1 MRGKHTFSE
10 KYNNLKVGRE
20 NSKILDFI
28 DKNMRKFLKIASIT
42 LASLLGLILVAAGVL
57 VYWVFTP
64 ERLTPVVRDLADEF
78 ITCDYEIGQVDL
90 TFFSTFPEFGLR
102 ADGILVENPVAGAQS
117 DTVLAAKKVVARI
130 DIMALL
136 QQGELSIREVALADA
151 QLNAFISEDGTA
163 NFDVL
168 SLPQDTTPEDTTEAS
183 FIRSVSLNDLTVSLI
198 AHKISLLSLR
208 DSIDILLLDPAI
220 SLATRMQQEKV
231 VGSLKAD
238 FPHVDARYANADYAS
253 GLAVSLSAP
262 FALDLQMDEPFAIQ
276 HAAISLDDARLAVNS
291 CQITLTG
298 DAALIP
304 QIHTDLALST
314 NTVRVSELLKI
325 VPAALFTMPEDI
337 HADASVRLAANVR
350 GDYSDSIMPI
360 VSGHL
365 YVSDAEGSMESLPY
379 TLTNVAGDAAF
390 LLDFNGKTPSYAV
403 IENLYAETKQSN
415 VSASGRV
422 DDLLGDM
429 QLDMQLDVN
438 LHLPDVQY
446 FLPENITAEGQ
457 VKGLLN
463 AQIGLADL
471 TAMQLDRGKIQ
482 AELNLGRFAATYD
495 SMLIRA
501 PKANLSLAIPSA
513 RKGATPASSEKARKM
528 KRKPMDFISGKLIL
542 QEGLTVQQTDA
553 LAAELAASEIELCA
567 SNFLSS
573 NPIIAA
579 DVTLAS
585 RSLKASLQM
594 ADSIGNTVPASVDS
608 KQPNLQAY
616 VEYDNRATLPT
627 LSCAFNMEHLAAA
640 YDTIT
645 AEVAAP
651 QGRVSMAN
659 EAESLRATINANQLM
674 ARMGSM
680 ADVRSG
686 KLALSASARHD
697 KGKENVLLEWR
708 PRLRF
713 DMNNA
718 VAHLRGIEPE
728 VKVPACKFEYS
739 NREFNI
745 DTARV
750 ELAHSSFSLAGKVQN
765 IGPWLEDKGLLTG
778 NLRFISDYANID
790 ELLALISDDSEE
802 TAAATEA
809 TEESSTSV
817 FMVPKGVDITLY
829 TSINLASAFSQS
841 VRELGGMVYI
851 RDGVMVIEEMGFIC
865 EAAKLQLTALYKTPR
880 RNHIFCG
887 LDYHMTNINVEEL
900 VNMIPQVDTLLPM
913 LRSFRGAAN
922 FHLAAET
929 YLNDKYELKTS
940 TTRGAMSIDAK
951 DLTLLDGEVF
961 AKIAK
966 LLTFKKKTEN
976 KIDSI
981 SAEVALYKSELD
993 IYPFLISCDKWMGA
1007 VGGRHHLDG
1016 TMDYH
1021 INLLSPLYLGVHV
1034 GGNLNTFEKL
1044 SDLDIKLAKCIYAK
1058 DFKPVFRGEVDTRSA
1073 DIRAMI
1079 RKALESNVK

>member
-1 MRGKHTFSE
+1 MEVIF
-10 KYNNLKVGRE
+10 
-20 NSKILDFI
+20 KILDVI
-28 DKNMRKFLKIASIT
+28 DKIMRKFLKIAGIT
-42 LASLLGLILVAAGVL
+42 LASLLGLVLVVAGVL

-64 ERLTPVVRDLADEF
+64 ERLTPVVREVADAF

-102 ADGILVENPVAGAQS
+102 ADGILVENPVVGAQS
-117 DTVLAAKKVVARI
+117 DTVLAAKKAVARI
-130 DIMALL
+130 DIVALL
-136 QQGELSIREVALADA
+136 KDGELSIREIALADA
-151 QLNAFISEDGTA
+151 QLNAFIGEDGTA

-168 SLPQDTTPEDTTEAS
+168 SLPQDTTPEDTTETS
-183 FIRSVSLNDLTVSLI
+183 FIRSISLDDLSVSLI
-198 AHKISLLSLR
+198 ANKMSLLNLR
-208 DSIDILLLDPAI
+208 DSIDVLLLDPAI
-220 SLATRMQQEKV
+220 SLATKMQHDKI

-238 FPHVDARYANADYAS
+238 FPHVDARYGNADYAS
-253 GLAVSLSAP
+253 ELAVSLSAP
-262 FALDLQMDEPFAIQ
+262 FELALQMAEPFTIE
-276 HAAISLDDARLAVNS
+276 HAAVSLDDARLVVNS
-291 CQITLTG
+291 CKIQLQG
-298 DAALIP
+298 DATLIP
-304 QIHTDLALST
+304 HIHTDMAVST
-314 NTVRVSELLKI
+314 NTIRVSELLKI
-325 VPAALFTMPEDI
+325 VPSALFTMPEDI
-337 HADASVRLAANVR
+337 HADASVRLTANVR

-360 VSGHL
+360 VSGRL
-365 YVSDAEGSMESLPY
+365 YVSDAEGSIESLPY

-390 LLDFNGKTPSYAV
+390 FIDFNGKNTSYAL
-403 IENLYAETKQSN
+403 IDNLYAETKQSN
-415 VSASGRV
+415 VSISGRV

-429 QLDMQLDVN
+429 QLDMQFNLDV
-438 LHLPDVQY
+438 HLPDMQY

-457 VKGLLN
+457 LKGLLN
-463 AQIGLADL
+463 AQIALSDL

-482 AELNLGRFAATYD
+482 AQLNVGRFAANYD

-501 PKANLSLAIPSA
+501 PQANLSLAIPSA
-513 RKGATPASSEKARKM
+513 RPANPAPANDEK
-528 KRKPMDFISGKLIL
+528 KRNLKRQPMEFLSGKLIL
-542 QEGLTVQQTDA
+542 QEGLSVQQSDA
-553 LAAELAASEIELCA
+553 LAAELAASEIEMCA

-573 NPIIAA
+573 DPVIAA
-579 DVTLAS
+579 DITLDS
-585 RSLKASLQM
+585 RSLSASLLM
-594 ADSIGNTVPASVDS
+594 ADSIGNTVPASVDT
-608 KQPNLQAY
+608 KLPHLQAY
-616 VEYDNRATLPT
+616 VEYDSRATLPT
-627 LSCAFNMEHLAAA
+627 LSCAFNMEHFSAA

-645 AEVAAP
+645 AEVDSP

-659 EAESLRATINANQLM
+659 EAESLRATIKANQLM
-674 ARMGSM
+674 ARMGSL

-697 KGKENVLLEWR
+697 KGKDNVLLKWR

-713 DMNNA
+713 DVQNA
-718 VAHLRGIEPE
+718 AAHLRGVEPE

-802 TAAATEA
+802 SAVA
-809 TEESSTSV
+809 EETNAESTTPV
-817 FMVPKGVDITLY
+817 FMVPKGVDISLY

-1034 GGNLNTFEKL
+1034 GGNMNTFEKL

-1079 RKALESNVK
+1079 RKALESNIK

>member
-1 MRGKHTFSE
+1 MEVTF
-10 KYNNLKVGRE
+10 
-20 NSKILDFI
+20 KILDVI
-28 DKNMRKFLKIASIT
+28 DKIMRKFLKIAGIT
-42 LASLLGLILVAAGVL
+42 LASLLGLVLVVAGVL

-64 ERLTPVVRDLADEF
+64 ERLTPVVREVADAF
-78 ITCDYEIGQVDL
+78 ITCDYEIGQVEL

-102 ADGILVENPVAGAQS
+102 ADGILVENPVVGAQS
-117 DTVLAAKKVVARI
+117 DTVLAAKKAVARI
-130 DIMALL
+130 DIVALL
-136 QQGELSIREVALADA
+136 KDGELSIREIALADA
-151 QLNAFISEDGTA
+151 QLNAFIGEDGTA

-168 SLPQDTTPEDTTEAS
+168 SLPQDTTPEDTTETS
-183 FIRSVSLNDLTVSLI
+183 FIRSISLDDLSVSLI
-198 AHKISLLSLR
+198 ANKMSLLNLR
-208 DSIDILLLDPAI
+208 DSIDVLLLDPAI
-220 SLATRMQQEKV
+220 SLATKMQHDKV

-238 FPHVDARYANADYAS
+238 FPHVDARYGNADYAS
-253 GLAVSLSAP
+253 ELAVSLSAP
-262 FALDLQMDEPFAIQ
+262 FELALQMAEPFTIE
-276 HAAISLDDARLAVNS
+276 HAAVSLDDARLVVNS
-291 CQITLTG
+291 CKIQLQG
-298 DAALIP
+298 DATLIP
-304 QIHTDLALST
+304 HIHTDMAVST
-314 NTVRVSELLKI
+314 NTIRVSELLKI
-325 VPAALFTMPEDI
+325 VPSALFTMPEDI
-337 HADASVRLAANVR
+337 HADASVRLTANVR

-360 VSGHL
+360 VSGRL
-365 YVSDAEGSMESLPY
+365 YVSDAEGSIESLPY

-390 LLDFNGKTPSYAV
+390 FIDFNGKNTSYAL
-403 IENLYAETKQSN
+403 IDNLYAETKQSN
-415 VSASGRV
+415 VSISGRV

-429 QLDMQLDVN
+429 QLDMQFNLDV
-438 LHLPDVQY
+438 HLPDIQY

-457 VKGLLN
+457 LKGLLN
-463 AQIGLADL
+463 AQIALSDL

-482 AELNLGRFAATYD
+482 AQLNVGRFAANYD

-501 PKANLSLAIPSA
+501 PQANLSLAIPSA
-513 RKGATPASSEKARKM
+513 RPANPAPANDEK
-528 KRKPMDFISGKLIL
+528 KRKLKRQPMEFLSGKLIL
-542 QEGLTVQQTDA
+542 QEGLTVQQSDA
-553 LAAELAASEIELCA
+553 LAAELAASEIEMCA

-573 NPIIAA
+573 DSVIAA
-579 DVTLAS
+579 DITLDS
-585 RSLKASLQM
+585 RSLSASLQM
-594 ADSIGNTVPASVDS
+594 ADSIGNTLPASVDT
-608 KQPNLQAY
+608 KLPHLQAY
-616 VEYDNRATLPT
+616 VEYDSRATLPT
-627 LSCAFNMEHLAAA
+627 LSCAFNMEHLSAA

-645 AEVAAP
+645 AEVDSP

-659 EAESLRATINANQLM
+659 EAESLRATIKANQLM
-674 ARMGSM
+674 ARMGSL

-697 KGKENVLLEWR
+697 KGKDNVLLKWR

-713 DMNNA
+713 DVQNA
-718 VAHLRGIEPE
+718 VAHLRGVEPE
-728 VKVPACKFEYS
+728 VKMPACKFEYS

-802 TAAATEA
+802 SAAA
-809 TEESSTSV
+809 EETTAESTTPV
-817 FMVPKGVDITLY
+817 FMVPKGVDISLY

-841 VRELGGMVYI
+841 LRELGGMVYI

-940 TTRGAMSIDAK
+940 TPRGAMSIDAK

-1034 GGNLNTFEKL
+1034 GGNMNTFEKL

-1079 RKALESNVK
+1079 RKALESNIK

>member
-1 MRGKHTFSE
+1 MEVTF
-10 KYNNLKVGRE
+10 
-20 NSKILDFI
+20 KILDVI
-28 DKNMRKFLKIASIT
+28 DKIMRKFLKIAGIT
-42 LASLLGLILVAAGVL
+42 LASLLGLVLVVAGVL

-64 ERLTPVVRDLADEF
+64 ERLTPVVREVADAF
-78 ITCDYEIGQVDL
+78 ITCDYEIGQVEL

-102 ADGILVENPVAGAQS
+102 ADGILVENPVVGAQS
-117 DTVLAAKKVVARI
+117 DTVLAAKKAVARI
-130 DIMALL
+130 DIVALL
-136 QQGELSIREVALADA
+136 KDGELSIREIALADA
-151 QLNAFISEDGTA
+151 QLNAFIGEDGTA

-168 SLPQDTTPEDTTEAS
+168 SLPQDTTPEDTTETS
-183 FIRSVSLNDLTVSLI
+183 FIRAISLDDLSVSLI
-198 AHKISLLSLR
+198 ANKMSLLNLR
-208 DSIDILLLDPAI
+208 DSIDVLLLSPAI
-220 SLATRMQQEKV
+220 SLATKMQHDKV

-238 FPHVDARYANADYAS
+238 FPHVDARYGNSDYAS
-253 GLAVSLSAP
+253 ELAVSLSAP
-262 FALDLQMDEPFAIQ
+262 FELALQMAEPFTIE
-276 HAAISLDDARLAVNS
+276 HAAVSLDDARLVVNS
-291 CQITLTG
+291 CKIQLQG
-298 DAALIP
+298 DATLIP
-304 QIHTDLALST
+304 HIHTDMAVST
-314 NTVRVSELLKI
+314 NTIRVSELLKI
-325 VPAALFTMPEDI
+325 VPSALFTMPEDI
-337 HADASVRLAANVR
+337 HADASVRLTANVR

-360 VSGHL
+360 VSGRL
-365 YVSDAEGSMESLPY
+365 YVSDAEGSIESLPY

-390 LLDFNGKTPSYAV
+390 FIDFNGKNTSYAL
-403 IENLYAETKQSN
+403 IDNLYAETKQSN
-415 VSASGRV
+415 VSISGRV

-429 QLDMQLDVN
+429 QLDMQFNLDV
-438 LHLPDVQY
+438 HLPDMQY
-446 FLPENITAEGQ
+446 FLPENITVEGQ
-457 VKGLLN
+457 LKGLLN
-463 AQIGLADL
+463 AQIALSDL

-482 AELNLGRFAATYD
+482 AQLNVGRFAANYD

-501 PKANLSLAIPSA
+501 PQANLSLAIPSA
-513 RKGATPASSEKARKM
+513 RPANPAPANDEKKSKL
-528 KRKPMDFISGKLIL
+528 KRQPMEFLSGKLIL
-542 QEGLTVQQTDA
+542 QEGLRVQQSDA
-553 LAAELAASEIELCA
+553 LAAELAASEIEMCA

-573 NPIIAA
+573 DPVIAA
-579 DVTLAS
+579 DITLDS
-585 RSLKASLQM
+585 RSLSASLQM
-594 ADSIGNTVPASVDS
+594 ADSIGNIVPASVDT
-608 KQPNLQAY
+608 KLPHLQAY
-616 VEYDNRATLPT
+616 VEYDSRATLPT
-627 LSCAFNMEHLAAA
+627 LSCAFNMEHLSAA

-645 AEVAAP
+645 AEVDSP

-659 EAESLRATINANQLM
+659 EAESLRATIKANQLM
-674 ARMGSM
+674 ARMGSL

-697 KGKENVLLEWR
+697 KGKDNVLLKWR

-713 DMNNA
+713 DVQNA
-718 VAHLRGIEPE
+718 VAHLRGVEPE
-728 VKVPACKFEYS
+728 VKMPACKFEYS

-802 TAAATEA
+802 SAAA
-809 TEESSTSV
+809 EETTAESTTPV
-817 FMVPKGVDITLY
+817 FMVPKGVDISLY

-841 VRELGGMVYI
+841 VRELGGKVYI

-1034 GGNLNTFEKL
+1034 GGNMNTFEKL

-1079 RKALESNVK
+1079 RKALESNIK

>member
-1 MRGKHTFSE
+1 MEVTF
-10 KYNNLKVGRE
+10 
-20 NSKILDFI
+20 KILDVI
-28 DKNMRKFLKIASIT
+28 DKIMRKFLKIAGIT
-42 LASLLGLILVAAGVL
+42 LASLLGLVLVVAGVL

-64 ERLTPVVRDLADEF
+64 ERLTPVVREVADAF

-102 ADGILVENPVAGAQS
+102 ADGILVENPVVGAQS
-117 DTVLAAKKVVARI
+117 DTVLAAKKAVARI
-130 DIMALL
+130 DIVALL
-136 QQGELSIREVALADA
+136 KDGELSIREIALADA
-151 QLNAFISEDGTA
+151 QLNAFIGEDGTA

-168 SLPQDTTPEDTTEAS
+168 SLPQDTTPEDTTETS
-183 FIRSVSLNDLTVSLI
+183 FIRSISLDDLSVSLI
-198 AHKISLLSLR
+198 ANKMSLLNLR
-208 DSIDILLLDPAI
+208 DSIDVLLLDPAI
-220 SLATRMQQEKV
+220 SLATKMQHDKV

-238 FPHVDARYANADYAS
+238 FPHVDARYGNADYAS
-253 GLAVSLSAP
+253 ELAVSLSAP
-262 FALDLQMDEPFAIQ
+262 FELVLQMAEPFTIE
-276 HAAISLDDARLAVNS
+276 HAAVSLDDARLVVNS
-291 CQITLTG
+291 YKIQLQG
-298 DAALIP
+298 DATLIP
-304 QIHTDLALST
+304 HIHTDMAVST
-314 NTVRVSELLKI
+314 NTIRVSELLKI
-325 VPAALFTMPEDI
+325 VPSALFTMPEDI
-337 HADASVRLAANVR
+337 HADASVRLTANVR

-360 VSGHL
+360 VSGRL
-365 YVSDAEGSMESLPY
+365 YVSDAEGSIESLPY

-390 LLDFNGKTPSYAV
+390 FIDFNGKNTSYAL
-403 IENLYAETKQSN
+403 IDNLYAETKQSN
-415 VSASGRV
+415 VSISGRV

-429 QLDMQLDVN
+429 QLDMQFNLDV
-438 LHLPDVQY
+438 HLPDMQY

-457 VKGLLN
+457 LKGLLN
-463 AQIGLADL
+463 AQIALSDL

-482 AELNLGRFAATYD
+482 AQLNVGRFAANYD

-501 PKANLSLAIPSA
+501 PQANLSLAIPSA
-513 RKGATPASSEKARKM
+513 RPANPAPANDEK
-528 KRKPMDFISGKLIL
+528 KRKLKRQPMEFLSGKLIL
-542 QEGLTVQQTDA
+542 QEGLTVQQSDA
-553 LAAELAASEIELCA
+553 LAAELAASEIEMCA

-573 NPIIAA
+573 DPVIAA
-579 DVTLAS
+579 DITLDS
-585 RSLKASLQM
+585 RSLSASLQM
-594 ADSIGNTVPASVDS
+594 ADSIGNIVPASVDT
-608 KQPNLQAY
+608 KLPHLQAY
-616 VEYDNRATLPT
+616 VEYDSRATLPT
-627 LSCAFNMEHLAAA
+627 LSCAFNMEHLSAA

-645 AEVAAP
+645 AEVDSP

-659 EAESLRATINANQLM
+659 EAESLRATIKANQLM
-674 ARMGSM
+674 ARMGSL

-697 KGKENVLLEWR
+697 KGKDNVLLKWR

-713 DMNNA
+713 DVQNA
-718 VAHLRGIEPE
+718 VAHLRGVEPE

-802 TAAATEA
+802 SAVAEETTAD
-809 TEESSTSV
+809 STTPV
-817 FMVPKGVDITLY
+817 FMVPKGVDISLY
-829 TSINLASAFSQS
+829 TRINLASAFSQS

-900 VNMIPQVDTLLPM
+900 VSMIPQVDTLLPM

-1034 GGNLNTFEKL
+1034 GGNMNTFEKL

-1079 RKALESNVK
+1079 RKALESNIK

>member
-1 MRGKHTFSE
+1 MEVT
-10 KYNNLKVGRE
+10 L
-20 NSKILDFI
+20 KILDVI
-28 DKNMRKFLKIASIT
+28 DKIMHKFLKIAGIT
-42 LASLLGLILVAAGVL
+42 LASLLGLVLVVAGVL

-64 ERLTPVVRDLADEF
+64 ERLTPVVREVADAF

-102 ADGILVENPVAGAQS
+102 ADGILVENPVVGAQS
-117 DTVLAAKKVVARI
+117 DTVLAAKKAVARI
-130 DIMALL
+130 DIVALL
-136 QQGELSIREVALADA
+136 KDGELSIREIALADA
-151 QLNAFISEDGTA
+151 QLNAFIGEDGTA

-168 SLPQDTTPEDTTEAS
+168 SLPQDTTPEDTTETS
-183 FIRSVSLNDLTVSLI
+183 FIRSISLDDLSVSLI
-198 AHKISLLSLR
+198 ANKMSLLNLR
-208 DSIDILLLDPAI
+208 DSIDVLLLNPAI
-220 SLATRMQQEKV
+220 SLATKMQHDKV

-238 FPHVDARYANADYAS
+238 FPHVDARYGNADYAS
-253 GLAVSLSAP
+253 ELAVSLSAP
-262 FALDLQMDEPFAIQ
+262 FELALQMAEPFTIE
-276 HAAISLDDARLAVNS
+276 HAAVSLDDARLVVNS
-291 CQITLTG
+291 CKIQLQG
-298 DAALIP
+298 DATLIP
-304 QIHTDLALST
+304 HIHTDMAVST
-314 NTVRVSELLKI
+314 NTIRVSELLKI
-325 VPAALFTMPEDI
+325 VPSALFTMPEDI
-337 HADASVRLAANVR
+337 HADASVRLTANVR

-360 VSGHL
+360 VSGRL
-365 YVSDAEGSMESLPY
+365 YVSDAEGSIESLPY

-390 LLDFNGKTPSYAV
+390 FIDFNGKNTSYAL
-403 IENLYAETKQSN
+403 IDNLYAETKQSN
-415 VSASGRV
+415 VSISGRV

-429 QLDMQLDVN
+429 QLDMQFNLDV
-438 LHLPDVQY
+438 HLPDMQY

-457 VKGLLN
+457 LKGLLN
-463 AQIGLADL
+463 AQIALSDL

-482 AELNLGRFAATYD
+482 AQLNVGRFAANYD

-501 PKANLSLAIPSA
+501 PQANLSLAIPSA
-513 RKGATPASSEKARKM
+513 RPANPAPANDEK
-528 KRKPMDFISGKLIL
+528 KRKLKRQPMEFLSGKLIL
-542 QEGLTVQQTDA
+542 QEGLTVQQSDA

-573 NPIIAA
+573 DPVIAA
-579 DVTLAS
+579 DITLDS
-585 RSLKASLQM
+585 RSLSASLQM
-594 ADSIGNTVPASVDS
+594 ADSIGNIVPASVDT
-608 KQPNLQAY
+608 KLPHLQAY
-616 VEYDNRATLPT
+616 VEYDSRATLPT
-627 LSCAFNMEHLAAA
+627 LSCAFNMEHLSAA

-645 AEVAAP
+645 AEVASP

-659 EAESLRATINANQLM
+659 EAESLRATIKANQLM
-674 ARMGSM
+674 ARMGSLT
-680 ADVRSG
+680 DVRSG

-697 KGKENVLLEWR
+697 KGKDNVLLKWR

-713 DMNNA
+713 DVQNA
-718 VAHLRGIEPE
+718 VAHLRGVEPE

-802 TAAATEA
+802 SAAA
-809 TEESSTSV
+809 EETTAESTTPV
-817 FMVPKGVDITLY
+817 FMVPKGVDISLY

-887 LDYHMTNINVEEL
+887 LDYRMPNINVEEL

-993 IYPFLISCDKWMGA
+993 IYPFLISCDKWMGP

-1044 SDLDIKLAKCIYAK
+1044 SDLDIKLAKCVYAK

>member
-1 MRGKHTFSE
+1 MEVTF
-10 KYNNLKVGRE
+10 
-20 NSKILDFI
+20 KILDVI
-28 DKNMRKFLKIASIT
+28 DKIMRKFLKIAGIT
-42 LASLLGLILVAAGVL
+42 LASLLGLVLVVAGVL

-64 ERLTPVVRDLADEF
+64 ERLTPVVREVADAF

-102 ADGILVENPVAGAQS
+102 ADGILVENPVVGAQS
-117 DTVLAAKKVVARI
+117 DTVLAAKKAVARI
-130 DIMALL
+130 DIVALL
-136 QQGELSIREVALADA
+136 KDGELSIREIALADA
-151 QLNAFISEDGTA
+151 QLNAFIGEDGTA

-168 SLPQDTTPEDTTEAS
+168 SLPQDTTPEDTTETS
-183 FIRSVSLNDLTVSLI
+183 FIRSISLDDLSVSLI
-198 AHKISLLSLR
+198 ANKMSLLNLR
-208 DSIDILLLDPAI
+208 DSIDVLLLDPDI
-220 SLATRMQQEKV
+220 SLATKMQHDKV

-238 FPHVDARYANADYAS
+238 FPHVDARYGNADYAS
-253 GLAVSLSAP
+253 ELAVSLSAP
-262 FALDLQMDEPFAIQ
+262 FELALQMAEPFTIE
-276 HAAISLDDARLAVNS
+276 HAAVSLDDVRLLVNS
-291 CQITLTG
+291 CKIQLQG
-298 DAALIP
+298 DATLIP
-304 QIHTDLALST
+304 HIHTDMAVST
-314 NTVRVSELLKI
+314 NTIRVSELLKI
-325 VPAALFTMPEDI
+325 VPSALFTMPEDI
-337 HADASVRLAANVR
+337 HADASVRLTANVR

-360 VSGHL
+360 VSGRL
-365 YVSDAEGSMESLPY
+365 YVSDAEGSIESLPY

-390 LLDFNGKTPSYAV
+390 FIDFNGKNTSYAL
-403 IENLYAETKQSN
+403 IDNLYAETKQSN
-415 VSASGRV
+415 VSISGRV

-429 QLDMQLDVN
+429 QLDMQFNLDV
-438 LHLPDVQY
+438 HLPDMQY

-457 VKGLLN
+457 LKGLLN
-463 AQIGLADL
+463 AQIALSDL

-482 AELNLGRFAATYD
+482 AQLNVGRFAANYD

-501 PKANLSLAIPSA
+501 PQANLSLAIPSA
-513 RKGATPASSEKARKM
+513 RPANPAPANDEK
-528 KRKPMDFISGKLIL
+528 KRKLKRQPMEFLSGKLIL
-542 QEGLTVQQTDA
+542 QEGLTVQQSDA

-573 NPIIAA
+573 DPVIAA
-579 DVTLAS
+579 DITLDS
-585 RSLKASLQM
+585 RSLSASLQM
-594 ADSIGNTVPASVDS
+594 ADSIGNIVLASVDT
-608 KQPNLQAY
+608 KLPHLQAY
-616 VEYDNRATLPT
+616 VEYDSRATLPT
-627 LSCAFNMEHLAAA
+627 LSCAFNMEHLSAA

-645 AEVAAP
+645 AEVDSP

-659 EAESLRATINANQLM
+659 EAESLRATIKANQLM
-674 ARMGSM
+674 ARMGSL
-680 ADVRSG
+680 ADVHSG

-697 KGKENVLLEWR
+697 KGKDNVLLKWR

-713 DMNNA
+713 DVQNA
-718 VAHLRGIEPE
+718 VAHLRGVEPE

-802 TAAATEA
+802 SAAA
-809 TEESSTSV
+809 EETTAESTTPV
-817 FMVPKGVDITLY
+817 FMVPKGVDISLY

-1044 SDLDIKLAKCIYAK
+1044 SDLDIKLAKCVYAK

>member
-1 MRGKHTFSE
+1 MEVTF
-10 KYNNLKVGRE
+10 
-20 NSKILDFI
+20 KILDVI
-28 DKNMRKFLKIASIT
+28 DKIMRKFLKIAGIA
-42 LASLLGLILVAAGVL
+42 LASLLGLVLVVAGVL

-64 ERLTPVVRDLADEF
+64 ERLTPVVREVADAF
-78 ITCDYEIGQVDL
+78 ITCDYEIGQVEL

-102 ADGILVENPVAGAQS
+102 ADGILVENPVVGAQS
-117 DTVLAAKKVVARI
+117 DTVLAAKKAVARI
-130 DIMALL
+130 DIVALL
-136 QQGELSIREVALADA
+136 KDGELSIREIALADA
-151 QLNAFISEDGTA
+151 QLNAFIGEDGTA

-168 SLPQDTTPEDTTEAS
+168 SLPQDTTPEDTTETS
-183 FIRSVSLNDLTVSLI
+183 FIRSISLDDLSVSLI
-198 AHKISLLSLR
+198 ANKMSLLNLR
-208 DSIDILLLDPAI
+208 DSIDVLLLDPDI
-220 SLATRMQQEKV
+220 SLATKMQHDKV

-238 FPHVDARYANADYAS
+238 FPHVDAHFRDVNYAS
-253 GLAVSLSAP
+253 ELAVSLSAP
-262 FALDLQMDEPFAIQ
+262 FELALQMAEPFTIE
-276 HAAISLDDARLAVNS
+276 HAAVSLDDARLVVNS
-291 CQITLTG
+291 CKIQLKG
-298 DAALIP
+298 DATLIP
-304 QIHTDLALST
+304 HIHTDMAVST
-314 NTVRVSELLKI
+314 NTIRVSELLKI
-325 VPAALFTMPEDI
+325 VPSALFTMPEDI
-337 HADASVRLAANVR
+337 HADASVRLTANVR

-360 VSGHL
+360 VSGRL
-365 YVSDAEGSMESLPY
+365 YVSDAEGSIESLPY

-390 LLDFNGKTPSYAV
+390 FIDFNGKNTSYAL
-403 IENLYAETKQSN
+403 IDNLYAETKQSN
-415 VSASGRV
+415 VSISGRV

-429 QLDMQLDVN
+429 QLDMQFNLDV
-438 LHLPDVQY
+438 HLPDIQY

-457 VKGLLN
+457 LKGLLN
-463 AQIGLADL
+463 AQIALSDL

-482 AELNLGRFAATYD
+482 AQLNVSRFAANYD

-501 PKANLSLAIPSA
+501 PQANLSLAIPSA
-513 RKGATPASSEKARKM
+513 RPANPAPANDEK
-528 KRKPMDFISGKLIL
+528 KRKLKRQPMEFLSGKLIL
-542 QEGLTVQQTDA
+542 QEGLTVQQSDA

-573 NPIIAA
+573 DPVIAA
-579 DVTLAS
+579 DITLDS
-585 RSLKASLQM
+585 RSLSASLQM
-594 ADSIGNTVPASVDS
+594 ADSIGNTVPASVDT
-608 KQPNLQAY
+608 KLPHLQAY
-616 VEYDNRATLPT
+616 VEYDSRATLPT
-627 LSCAFNMEHLAAA
+627 LSCAFNMEHLSAA

-645 AEVAAP
+645 AEVDSP

-659 EAESLRATINANQLM
+659 EAESLRATIKANQLM
-674 ARMGSM
+674 ARMGSL

-697 KGKENVLLEWR
+697 KGKDNVLLKWR

-713 DMNNA
+713 DVQNA
-718 VAHLRGIEPE
+718 VAHLRGVEPE

-802 TAAATEA
+802 SAAA
-809 TEESSTSV
+809 EETTAESTTPV
-817 FMVPKGVDITLY
+817 FMVPKGVDISLY

>member
-1 MRGKHTFSE
+1 MEVTF
-10 KYNNLKVGRE
+10 
-20 NSKILDFI
+20 KILDVI
-28 DKNMRKFLKIASIT
+28 DKIMRKFLKIAGVT
-42 LASLLGLILVAAGVL
+42 LASLLGLVLVVAGVL

-64 ERLTPVVRDLADEF
+64 ERLTPVVREVADAF

-102 ADGILVENPVAGAQS
+102 ADGILVENPVVGAQS
-117 DTVLAAKKVVARI
+117 DTVLAAKKAVARI
-130 DIMALL
+130 DIVALL
-136 QQGELSIREVALADA
+136 KDGELSIREIALADA
-151 QLNAFISEDGTA
+151 QLNAFIGEDGTA

-168 SLPQDTTPEDTTEAS
+168 SLPQDTTPEDTTETS
-183 FIRSVSLNDLTVSLI
+183 FIRSISLDDLSVSLI
-198 AHKISLLSLR
+198 ANKMSLLNLR
-208 DSIDILLLDPAI
+208 DSIDVLLLNPAI
-220 SLATRMQQEKV
+220 SLATKMQHDKV

-238 FPHVDARYANADYAS
+238 FPHVDARYGNADYAS
-253 GLAVSLSAP
+253 ELAVSLSAP
-262 FALDLQMDEPFAIQ
+262 FELALQMAEPFTIE
-276 HAAISLDDARLAVNS
+276 HAAVSLDDARLVVNS
-291 CQITLTG
+291 CKIQLQG
-298 DAALIP
+298 DATLIP
-304 QIHTDLALST
+304 HIHTDMAVST
-314 NTVRVSELLKI
+314 NTIRVSELLKI
-325 VPAALFTMPEDI
+325 VPSALFTMPEDI
-337 HADASVRLAANVR
+337 HADASVRLTANVR

-360 VSGHL
+360 VSGRL
-365 YVSDAEGSMESLPY
+365 YVSDAEGSIESLPY

-390 LLDFNGKTPSYAV
+390 FIDFNGKNTSYAL
-403 IENLYAETKQSN
+403 IDNLYAETKQSN
-415 VSASGRV
+415 VSISGRV

-429 QLDMQLDVN
+429 QLDMQFNLDV
-438 LHLPDVQY
+438 HLPDIQY

-457 VKGLLN
+457 LKGLLN
-463 AQIGLADL
+463 AQIALSDL

-482 AELNLGRFAATYD
+482 AQLNVGRFAANYD

-501 PKANLSLAIPSA
+501 PQANLSLAIPSA
-513 RKGATPASSEKARKM
+513 RPANPAPANDEK
-528 KRKPMDFISGKLIL
+528 KRKLKRQPMEFLSGKLIL
-542 QEGLTVQQTDA
+542 QEGLTVQQSDA

-573 NPIIAA
+573 DPVIAA
-579 DVTLAS
+579 DITLDS
-585 RSLKASLQM
+585 RSLSASLQM
-594 ADSIGNTVPASVDS
+594 ADSIGNIVPASVDT
-608 KQPNLQAY
+608 KLPHLQAY
-616 VEYDNRATLPT
+616 VEYDSRATLPT
-627 LSCAFNMEHLAAA
+627 LSCAFNMEHLSAA

-645 AEVAAP
+645 AEVDSP

-659 EAESLRATINANQLM
+659 EAESLRATIKANQLM
-674 ARMGSM
+674 ARMGSL

-697 KGKENVLLEWR
+697 KGKDNVLLKWR

-713 DMNNA
+713 DVQNA
-718 VAHLRGIEPE
+718 VAHLRGVEPE

-802 TAAATEA
+802 SAAA
-809 TEESSTSV
+809 EETTAESTTPV
-817 FMVPKGVDITLY
+817 FMVPKGMDISLY

-940 TTRGAMSIDAK
+940 TTRGAMSINAK

-1044 SDLDIKLAKCIYAK
+1044 SDLDIKLAKCVYAK

>member
-1 MRGKHTFSE
+1 MEVTF
-10 KYNNLKVGRE
+10 
-20 NSKILDFI
+20 KILDVI
-28 DKNMRKFLKIASIT
+28 DKIMRKFFKIAGIT
-42 LASLLGLILVAAGVL
+42 LASLLGLVLVVAGVL
-57 VYWVFTP
+57 LYWVFTP
-64 ERLTPVVRDLADEF
+64 ERLTPVVREVADAF

-102 ADGILVENPVAGAQS
+102 ADGILVENPVVGAQS
-117 DTVLAAKKVVARI
+117 DTVLAAKKAVARI
-130 DIMALL
+130 DIVALL
-136 QQGELSIREVALADA
+136 KDGELSIREIALADA
-151 QLNAFISEDGTA
+151 QLNAFIGEDGTA

-168 SLPQDTTPEDTTEAS
+168 SLPQDTTPEDTTETS
-183 FIRSVSLNDLTVSLI
+183 FIRSISLDDLSVSLI
-198 AHKISLLSLR
+198 ANKMSLLNLR
-208 DSIDILLLDPAI
+208 DSIDVLLLDPAI
-220 SLATRMQQEKV
+220 SLATKMQHDKV

-238 FPHVDARYANADYAS
+238 FPHVDARYGNADYAS
-253 GLAVSLSAP
+253 ELAVSLSAP
-262 FALDLQMDEPFAIQ
+262 FELALQMTEPFTIE
-276 HAAISLDDARLAVNS
+276 HATVSLDDARLVVNS
-291 CQITLTG
+291 CKIQLQG
-298 DAALIP
+298 DATLIP
-304 QIHTDLALST
+304 HIHTDMAVST
-314 NTVRVSELLKI
+314 NTIRVSELLKI
-325 VPAALFTMPEDI
+325 VPSALFTMPEDI
-337 HADASVRLAANVR
+337 HADASVRLTANVR

-360 VSGHL
+360 VSGRL
-365 YVSDAEGSMESLPY
+365 YVSDAEGSIESLPY
-379 TLTNVAGDAAF
+379 TLTDVAGDAAF
-390 LLDFNGKTPSYAV
+390 FIDFNGKNTSYAL
-403 IENLYAETKQSN
+403 IDNLYAETKQSN
-415 VSASGRV
+415 VSISGRV

-429 QLDMQLDVN
+429 QLDMQFNLDV
-438 LHLPDVQY
+438 HLPDMQY

-457 VKGLLN
+457 LKGLLN
-463 AQIGLADL
+463 AQIALSDL

-482 AELNLGRFAATYD
+482 AQLNVGRFAANYD

-501 PKANLSLAIPSA
+501 PQANLSLAIPSA
-513 RKGATPASSEKARKM
+513 RPANPAPANDEK
-528 KRKPMDFISGKLIL
+528 KRKLKRQPMEFLSVKLIL
-542 QEGLTVQQTDA
+542 QEGLTVQQSDA
-553 LAAELAASEIELCA
+553 LAAELAASEIEMCA

-573 NPIIAA
+573 DPVIAA
-579 DVTLAS
+579 DITLDS
-585 RSLKASLQM
+585 RSLSASLQM
-594 ADSIGNTVPASVDS
+594 ADSIGNIVPASVDT
-608 KQPNLQAY
+608 KLPHLQAY
-616 VEYDNRATLPT
+616 VEYDSRATLPT
-627 LSCAFNMEHLAAA
+627 LSCAFNMEHLSAA

-645 AEVAAP
+645 AEVDSP

-659 EAESLRATINANQLM
+659 EAESLRATIKANQLM
-674 ARMGSM
+674 ARMGSL

-697 KGKENVLLEWR
+697 KGKDNVLLKWR

-713 DMNNA
+713 DVQNA
-718 VAHLRGIEPE
+718 VAHLRGVEPE

-802 TAAATEA
+802 SAAA
-809 TEESSTSV
+809 EETTAESTTPV
-817 FMVPKGVDITLY
+817 FMVPKGVDISLY

-1034 GGNLNTFEKL
+1034 GGNMNTFEKL

-1079 RKALESNVK
+1079 RKALESNIK

>member
-1 MRGKHTFSE
+1 MEVTF
-10 KYNNLKVGRE
+10 
-20 NSKILDFI
+20 KILDVI
-28 DKNMRKFLKIASIT
+28 DKIMRKFLKIAGIT
-42 LASLLGLILVAAGVL
+42 LASLLGLVLVVAGVL

-64 ERLTPVVRDLADEF
+64 ERLTPVVREVADAF

-102 ADGILVENPVAGAQS
+102 ADGILVENPVVGAQS
-117 DTVLAAKKVVARI
+117 DTVLAAKKAVARI
-130 DIMALL
+130 DIVALL
-136 QQGELSIREVALADA
+136 KDGELSIREIALADA
-151 QLNAFISEDGTA
+151 QLNAFIGEDGTA

-168 SLPQDTTPEDTTEAS
+168 SLPQDTTPEDTTETS
-183 FIRSVSLNDLTVSLI
+183 FIRSISLDDLSVSLI
-198 AHKISLLSLR
+198 ANKMSLLNLR
-208 DSIDILLLDPAI
+208 DSIDVLLLNPAI
-220 SLATRMQQEKV
+220 SLATKMQHDKV

-238 FPHVDARYANADYAS
+238 FPHVDARYGNADYAS
-253 GLAVSLSAP
+253 ELAVSLSAP
-262 FALDLQMDEPFAIQ
+262 FELALQMAEPFTIE
-276 HAAISLDDARLAVNS
+276 HAAVSLDDARLVVNS
-291 CQITLTG
+291 CKIQLQG
-298 DAALIP
+298 DATLIP
-304 QIHTDLALST
+304 HIHTDMAIST
-314 NTVRVSELLKI
+314 NSIRVSELLKI
-325 VPAALFTMPEDI
+325 VPSALFTMPEDI
-337 HADASVRLAANVR
+337 HADASVRLTANVR

-360 VSGHL
+360 VSGRL
-365 YVSDAEGSMESLPY
+365 YVSDAEGSIESLPY

-390 LLDFNGKTPSYAV
+390 FIDFNGKNTSYAL
-403 IENLYAETKQSN
+403 IDNLYAETKQSN
-415 VSASGRV
+415 VSISGRV

-429 QLDMQLDVN
+429 QLDMQFNLDV
-438 LHLPDVQY
+438 HLPDIQY

-457 VKGLLN
+457 LKGLLN
-463 AQIGLADL
+463 AQIALSDL

-482 AELNLGRFAATYD
+482 AQLNVGRFAANYD

-501 PKANLSLAIPSA
+501 PQANLSLAIPSA
-513 RKGATPASSEKARKM
+513 RSANPAPANDEK
-528 KRKPMDFISGKLIL
+528 KRKLKRQPMEFLSGKLIL
-542 QEGLTVQQTDA
+542 QEGLTVQQSDA
-553 LAAELAASEIELCA
+553 LAAELAASEIEMYA

-573 NPIIAA
+573 DPVIAA
-579 DVTLAS
+579 DITLDS
-585 RSLKASLQM
+585 RSLSASLQM
-594 ADSIGNTVPASVDS
+594 ADSIGNIVPASVDT
-608 KQPNLQAY
+608 KLPHLQAY
-616 VEYDNRATLPT
+616 VEYDSRATLPT
-627 LSCAFNMEHLAAA
+627 LSCAFNMEHLSAA

-645 AEVAAP
+645 AEVDSP

-659 EAESLRATINANQLM
+659 EAESLRATIKANQLM
-674 ARMGSM
+674 ARMGSL

-697 KGKENVLLEWR
+697 KGKDNVLLKWR

-713 DMNNA
+713 DVQNA
-718 VAHLRGIEPE
+718 VAHLRGVEPE

-802 TAAATEA
+802 SAVAEETTA
-809 TEESSTSV
+809 ESTTPV
-817 FMVPKGVDITLY
+817 FMVPKGVDISLY

-1034 GGNLNTFEKL
+1034 GGNMNTFEKL

-1079 RKALESNVK
+1079 RKALESNIK

>member
-1 MRGKHTFSE
+1 MEVTF
-10 KYNNLKVGRE
+10 
-20 NSKILDFI
+20 KILDVI
-28 DKNMRKFLKIASIT
+28 DKIMRKFLKIAGIT
-42 LASLLGLILVAAGVL
+42 LASLLGLVLVVAGVL

-64 ERLTPVVRDLADEF
+64 ERLTPVVREVADAF
-78 ITCDYEIGQVDL
+78 ITCDYEIGQVEL

-102 ADGILVENPVAGAQS
+102 ADGILVENPVVGAQS
-117 DTVLAAKKVVARI
+117 DTVLAAKKAVARI
-130 DIMALL
+130 DIVALL
-136 QQGELSIREVALADA
+136 KDGELSIREIALADA
-151 QLNAFISEDGTA
+151 QLNAFIGEDGTA

-168 SLPQDTTPEDTTEAS
+168 SLPQDTTPEDTTETS
-183 FIRSVSLNDLTVSLI
+183 FIRSISLDDLSVSLI
-198 AHKISLLSLR
+198 ANKMSLLNLR
-208 DSIDILLLDPAI
+208 DSIDVLLLDPAI
-220 SLATRMQQEKV
+220 SLATKMQHDKV

-238 FPHVDARYANADYAS
+238 FPHVDARYGNADYAS
-253 GLAVSLSAP
+253 ELAVSLSAP
-262 FALDLQMDEPFAIQ
+262 FELALQMAEPFTIE
-276 HAAISLDDARLAVNS
+276 HAAVSLDDARLVVNS
-291 CQITLTG
+291 CKIQLQG
-298 DAALIP
+298 DATLIP
-304 QIHTDLALST
+304 HIHTDMAVST
-314 NTVRVSELLKI
+314 NTIRVSELLKI
-325 VPAALFTMPEDI
+325 VPSALFTMPEDI
-337 HADASVRLAANVR
+337 HADASIRLTANVR

-360 VSGHL
+360 VSGRL
-365 YVSDAEGSMESLPY
+365 YVSDAEGSIESLPY

-390 LLDFNGKTPSYAV
+390 FIDFNGKNTSYAL
-403 IENLYAETKQSN
+403 IDNLYAETKQSN
-415 VSASGRV
+415 VSISGRV

-429 QLDMQLDVN
+429 QLDMQFNLDV
-438 LHLPDVQY
+438 HLPDMQY

-457 VKGLLN
+457 LKGLLN
-463 AQIGLADL
+463 AQIALSDL

-482 AELNLGRFAATYD
+482 AQLNVGRFAANYD

-501 PKANLSLAIPSA
+501 PQANLSLAIPSA
-513 RKGATPASSEKARKM
+513 RPANPAPANDEK
-528 KRKPMDFISGKLIL
+528 KRKLKRQPMEFLSGKLIL
-542 QEGLTVQQTDA
+542 QEGLSVQQSDA
-553 LAAELAASEIELCA
+553 LAAELAASEIEMCA

-573 NPIIAA
+573 DPVIAA
-579 DVTLAS
+579 DITLDS
-585 RSLKASLQM
+585 RSLSASLLM
-594 ADSIGNTVPASVDS
+594 ADSIGNTVPTSVDT
-608 KQPNLQAY
+608 KLPHLQAY
-616 VEYDNRATLPT
+616 VEYDSRATLPT
-627 LSCAFNMEHLAAA
+627 LSCAFNMEHLSAA

-645 AEVAAP
+645 AEVDSP

-659 EAESLRATINANQLM
+659 EAESLRATIKANQLI
-674 ARMGSM
+674 ARMGSL

-697 KGKENVLLEWR
+697 KGKDNVLLKWR

-713 DMNNA
+713 DVQNA
-718 VAHLRGIEPE
+718 VAHLRGVEPE

-750 ELAHSSFSLAGKVQN
+750 ELANSSFSLAGKVQN
-765 IGPWLEDKGLLTG
+765 IGPWLEDKGLLIG

-802 TAAATEA
+802 SAAA
-809 TEESSTSV
+809 EETTAESTTPV
-817 FMVPKGVDITLY
+817 FMVPKGVDISLY

-1034 GGNLNTFEKL
+1034 GGNMNTFEKL

-1079 RKALESNVK
+1079 RKALESNIK

>member
-1 MRGKHTFSE
+1 MEVTF
-10 KYNNLKVGRE
+10 
-20 NSKILDFI
+20 KILDVI
-28 DKNMRKFLKIASIT
+28 DKIMRKFLKIAGIT
-42 LASLLGLILVAAGVL
+42 LASLLGLVLVVAGVL

-64 ERLTPVVRDLADEF
+64 ERLTPVVREVADAF

-102 ADGILVENPVAGAQS
+102 ADGILVENPVVGAQS
-117 DTVLAAKKVVARI
+117 DTVLAAKKAVARI
-130 DIMALL
+130 DIVALL
-136 QQGELSIREVALADA
+136 KDGELSIREIALADA
-151 QLNAFISEDGTA
+151 QLNAFIGEDGTA

-168 SLPQDTTPEDTTEAS
+168 SLPQDTTPEDTTETS
-183 FIRSVSLNDLTVSLI
+183 FIRAISLDDLSVSLI
-198 AHKISLLSLR
+198 ANKMSLLNLR
-208 DSIDILLLDPAI
+208 DSIDVLLLSPAI
-220 SLATRMQQEKV
+220 SLATKMQHDKV

-238 FPHVDARYANADYAS
+238 FPHVDAHFRDVNYAS
-253 GLAVSLSAP
+253 ELAVSLSAP
-262 FALDLQMDEPFAIQ
+262 FELALQMAEPFTIE
-276 HAAISLDDARLAVNS
+276 HAAVSLDDARLVVNS
-291 CQITLTG
+291 CKIQLKG
-298 DAALIP
+298 DATLIP
-304 QIHTDLALST
+304 HIHTDMAVST
-314 NTVRVSELLKI
+314 NTIRVSELLKI
-325 VPAALFTMPEDI
+325 VPSALFTMPEDI
-337 HADASVRLAANVR
+337 HADASVRLTANVR

-360 VSGHL
+360 VSGRL
-365 YVSDAEGSMESLPY
+365 YVSDAEGSIESLPY

-390 LLDFNGKTPSYAV
+390 FIDFNGKNTSYAL
-403 IENLYAETKQSN
+403 IDNLYAETKQSN
-415 VSASGRV
+415 VSISGRV

-429 QLDMQLDVN
+429 QLDMQFNLDV
-438 LHLPDVQY
+438 HLPDMQY

-457 VKGLLN
+457 LKGLLN
-463 AQIGLADL
+463 AQIALSDL

-482 AELNLGRFAATYD
+482 AQLNVSRFAANYD

-501 PKANLSLAIPSA
+501 PQANLSLAIPSA
-513 RKGATPASSEKARKM
+513 RPANPAPANDEK
-528 KRKPMDFISGKLIL
+528 KRKLKRQPMEFLSGKLIL
-542 QEGLTVQQTDA
+542 QEGLTVQQSDA
-553 LAAELAASEIELCA
+553 LAAELAASEIEMCA

-573 NPIIAA
+573 DPVIAA
-579 DVTLAS
+579 DITLDS
-585 RSLKASLQM
+585 RSLSASLQM
-594 ADSIGNTVPASVDS
+594 ADSIGNIVPASVDT
-608 KQPNLQAY
+608 KLPHLQAY
-616 VEYDNRATLPT
+616 VEYDSRATLPT
-627 LSCAFNMEHLAAA
+627 LSCAFNMEHLSAA

-645 AEVAAP
+645 AEVDSP

-659 EAESLRATINANQLM
+659 EAESLRATIKANQLM
-674 ARMGSM
+674 ARMGSL

-697 KGKENVLLEWR
+697 KGKDNVLLKWR

-713 DMNNA
+713 DVQNA
-718 VAHLRGIEPE
+718 VAHLRGVEPE

-802 TAAATEA
+802 SAAA
-809 TEESSTSV
+809 EETTAESTTPV
-817 FMVPKGVDITLY
+817 FMVPKGVDISLY

-1034 GGNLNTFEKL
+1034 GGNMNTFEKL

-1079 RKALESNVK
+1079 RKALESNIK

>member
-1 MRGKHTFSE
+1 MEVTF
-10 KYNNLKVGRE
+10 
-20 NSKILDFI
+20 KILDVI
-28 DKNMRKFLKIASIT
+28 DKIMRKFLKIAGIT
-42 LASLLGLILVAAGVL
+42 LASLLGLVLVVAGVL

-64 ERLTPVVRDLADEF
+64 ERLTPVVREVADAF

-102 ADGILVENPVAGAQS
+102 ADGILVENPVVGAQS
-117 DTVLAAKKVVARI
+117 DTVLAAKKAVARI
-130 DIMALL
+130 DIVALL
-136 QQGELSIREVALADA
+136 KDGELSIREIALADA
-151 QLNAFISEDGTA
+151 QLNAFIGEDGTA

-168 SLPQDTTPEDTTEAS
+168 SLPQDTTPEDTTETS
-183 FIRSVSLNDLTVSLI
+183 FIRSISLDDLSVSLI
-198 AHKISLLSLR
+198 ANKMSLLNLR
-208 DSIDILLLDPAI
+208 DSIDVLLLDPAI
-220 SLATRMQQEKV
+220 SLATKMQHDKV

-238 FPHVDARYANADYAS
+238 FPHVDARYGNADYAS
-253 GLAVSLSAP
+253 ELAVSLSAP
-262 FALDLQMDEPFAIQ
+262 FELALQMAEPFTIE
-276 HAAISLDDARLAVNS
+276 HAAVSLDDARLVVNS
-291 CQITLTG
+291 CKIQLQG
-298 DAALIP
+298 DATLIP
-304 QIHTDLALST
+304 HIHTDMAVST
-314 NTVRVSELLKI
+314 NTIRVSELLKI
-325 VPAALFTMPEDI
+325 VPSALFTMPEDI
-337 HADASVRLAANVR
+337 HADASVRLTANVR

-360 VSGHL
+360 VSGRL
-365 YVSDAEGSMESLPY
+365 YVSDAEGSIESLPY

-390 LLDFNGKTPSYAV
+390 FIDFNGKNTSYAL
-403 IENLYAETKQSN
+403 IDNLYAETKQSN
-415 VSASGRV
+415 VSISGRV

-429 QLDMQLDVN
+429 QIDMQFNLDV
-438 LHLPDVQY
+438 HLPDMQY

-457 VKGLLN
+457 LKGLLN
-463 AQIGLADL
+463 AQIALSDL

-482 AELNLGRFAATYD
+482 AQLNVGRFAANYD

-501 PKANLSLAIPSA
+501 PQANLSLAIPSA
-513 RKGATPASSEKARKM
+513 RPANPAPANDEK
-528 KRKPMDFISGKLIL
+528 KRKLKRQPMEFLSGKLIL
-542 QEGLTVQQTDA
+542 QEGLSVQQSDA
-553 LAAELAASEIELCA
+553 LAAELAASEIEMCA

-573 NPIIAA
+573 DPVIAA
-579 DVTLAS
+579 DITLDS
-585 RSLKASLQM
+585 RSLSASLQM
-594 ADSIGNTVPASVDS
+594 ADSIGNIVPASVDT
-608 KQPNLQAY
+608 KLPHLQAY
-616 VEYDNRATLPT
+616 VEYDSRATLPT
-627 LSCAFNMEHLAAA
+627 LSCAFNMEHLSAA

-645 AEVAAP
+645 AEVDSP

-674 ARMGSM
+674 ARMGSL

-697 KGKENVLLEWR
+697 KGKDNVLLKWR

-713 DMNNA
+713 DVQNA
-718 VAHLRGIEPE
+718 VAHLRGVEPE

-802 TAAATEA
+802 SAVAEETTAD
-809 TEESSTSV
+809 STTPV
-817 FMVPKGVDITLY
+817 FMVPKGVDIPLY

-900 VNMIPQVDTLLPM
+900 VSMIPQVDTLLPM

-1034 GGNLNTFEKL
+1034 GGNMNTFEKL

-1079 RKALESNVK
+1079 RKALESNIK

>member
-1 MRGKHTFSE
+1 MEVTF
-10 KYNNLKVGRE
+10 
-20 NSKILDFI
+20 KILDVI
-28 DKNMRKFLKIASIT
+28 DKIMRKFLKIAGIT
-42 LASLLGLILVAAGVL
+42 LASLLGLVLVVAGVL

-64 ERLTPVVRDLADEF
+64 ERLTPVVREVADAF
-78 ITCDYEIGQVDL
+78 ITCDYEIGQVEL

-102 ADGILVENPVAGAQS
+102 ADGILVENPVVGAQS
-117 DTVLAAKKVVARI
+117 DTVLAAKKAVARI
-130 DIMALL
+130 DIVALL
-136 QQGELSIREVALADA
+136 KDGELSIREIALADA
-151 QLNAFISEDGTA
+151 QLNAFIGEDGTA

-168 SLPQDTTPEDTTEAS
+168 SLPQDTTPEDTTETS
-183 FIRSVSLNDLTVSLI
+183 FIRAISLDDLSVSLI
-198 AHKISLLSLR
+198 ANKMSLLNLR
-208 DSIDILLLDPAI
+208 DSIDVLLLSPAI
-220 SLATRMQQEKV
+220 SLATKMQHDKV

-238 FPHVDARYANADYAS
+238 FPHVDARYGNSDYAS
-253 GLAVSLSAP
+253 ELAVSLSAP
-262 FALDLQMDEPFAIQ
+262 FELALQMAEPFTIE
-276 HAAISLDDARLAVNS
+276 HAAVSLDDARLVVNS
-291 CQITLTG
+291 CKIQLQG
-298 DAALIP
+298 DATLIP
-304 QIHTDLALST
+304 HIHTDMAVST
-314 NTVRVSELLKI
+314 NTIRVSELLKI
-325 VPAALFTMPEDI
+325 VPSALFTMPEDI
-337 HADASVRLAANVR
+337 HADASVRLTANVR

-360 VSGHL
+360 VSGRL
-365 YVSDAEGSMESLPY
+365 YVSDAEGSIESLPY

-390 LLDFNGKTPSYAV
+390 FIDFNGKNTSYAL
-403 IENLYAETKQSN
+403 IDNLYAETKQSN
-415 VSASGRV
+415 VSISGRV

-429 QLDMQLDVN
+429 QLDMQFNLDV
-438 LHLPDVQY
+438 HLPDMQY
-446 FLPENITAEGQ
+446 FLPENITVEGQ
-457 VKGLLN
+457 LKGLLN
-463 AQIGLADL
+463 AQIALSDL

-482 AELNLGRFAATYD
+482 AQLNVGRFAANYD

-501 PKANLSLAIPSA
+501 PQANLSLAIPSA
-513 RKGATPASSEKARKM
+513 RPANPAPANDEKKSKL
-528 KRKPMDFISGKLIL
+528 KRQPMEFLSGKLIL
-542 QEGLTVQQTDA
+542 QEGLRVQQSDA
-553 LAAELAASEIELCA
+553 LAAELAASEIEMCA

-573 NPIIAA
+573 DPVIAA
-579 DVTLAS
+579 DITLDS
-585 RSLKASLQM
+585 RSLSASLQM
-594 ADSIGNTVPASVDS
+594 ADSIGNIVPASVDT
-608 KQPNLQAY
+608 KLPHLQAY
-616 VEYDNRATLPT
+616 VEYDSRATLPT
-627 LSCAFNMEHLAAA
+627 LSCAFNMEHLSAA

-645 AEVAAP
+645 AEVDSP

-659 EAESLRATINANQLM
+659 EAESLRATIKANQLM
-674 ARMGSM
+674 ARMGSL

-697 KGKENVLLEWR
+697 KGKDNVLLKWR

-713 DMNNA
+713 DVQNA
-718 VAHLRGIEPE
+718 VAHLRGVEPE

-802 TAAATEA
+802 SAAA
-809 TEESSTSV
+809 EETTAESTTPV
-817 FMVPKGVDITLY
+817 FMVPKGVDISLY

-841 VRELGGMVYI
+841 VRELGGKVYI

-1034 GGNLNTFEKL
+1034 GGNMNTFEKL

-1079 RKALESNVK
+1079 RKALESNIK

>member
-1 MRGKHTFSE
+1 MEVTF
-10 KYNNLKVGRE
+10 
-20 NSKILDFI
+20 KILDVI
-28 DKNMRKFLKIASIT
+28 DKNMRKFLKIAGIT
-42 LASLLGLILVAAGVL
+42 LASLLGLVLVVAGVL

-64 ERLTPVVRDLADEF
+64 ERLTPVVREVADAF
-78 ITCDYEIGQVDL
+78 ITCDYEIGQVEL

-102 ADGILVENPVAGAQS
+102 ADGILVENPVVGAQS
-117 DTVLAAKKVVARI
+117 DTVLAAKKAVARI
-130 DIMALL
+130 DIVALL
-136 QQGELSIREVALADA
+136 KDGELSIREIALADA
-151 QLNAFISEDGTA
+151 QLNAFIGEDGTA

-168 SLPQDTTPEDTTEAS
+168 SLPQDTTPEDTTETS
-183 FIRSVSLNDLTVSLI
+183 FIRSISLDDLSVSLI
-198 AHKISLLSLR
+198 ANKMSLLNLR
-208 DSIDILLLDPAI
+208 DSIDVLLLDPAI
-220 SLATRMQQEKV
+220 SLATKMQHDKV

-238 FPHVDARYANADYAS
+238 FPHVDAHFRDVNYAS
-253 GLAVSLSAP
+253 ELAVSLSAP
-262 FALDLQMDEPFAIQ
+262 FELALQMAEPFTIE
-276 HAAISLDDARLAVNS
+276 HAAVSLDDARLVVNS
-291 CQITLTG
+291 CKIQLQG
-298 DAALIP
+298 DATLIP
-304 QIHTDLALST
+304 HIHTDMAVST
-314 NTVRVSELLKI
+314 NTIRVSELLKI
-325 VPAALFTMPEDI
+325 VPSALFTMPEDI
-337 HADASVRLAANVR
+337 HADASVRLTANVR

-360 VSGHL
+360 VSGRL
-365 YVSDAEGSMESLPY
+365 YVSDAEGSIESLPY

-390 LLDFNGKTPSYAV
+390 FIDFNGKNTSYAL
-403 IENLYAETKQSN
+403 IDNLYAETKQSN
-415 VSASGRV
+415 VSISGRV

-429 QLDMQLDVN
+429 QLDMQFNLDV
-438 LHLPDVQY
+438 HLPDMQY

-457 VKGLLN
+457 LKGLLN
-463 AQIGLADL
+463 AQIALSDL

-482 AELNLGRFAATYD
+482 AQLNVSRFAANYD

-501 PKANLSLAIPSA
+501 PQANLSLAIPSA
-513 RKGATPASSEKARKM
+513 RPANPAPANDEK
-528 KRKPMDFISGKLIL
+528 KRKLKRQPMEFLSGKLIL
-542 QEGLTVQQTDA
+542 QEGLTVQQSDA

-573 NPIIAA
+573 DPVIAA
-579 DVTLAS
+579 DITLDS
-585 RSLKASLQM
+585 RSLSASLQM
-594 ADSIGNTVPASVDS
+594 ADSIGNIVPASVDT
-608 KQPNLQAY
+608 KLPHLQAY
-616 VEYDNRATLPT
+616 VEYDSRATLPT
-627 LSCAFNMEHLAAA
+627 LSCAFNMEHLSAA

-645 AEVAAP
+645 AEVDSP

-659 EAESLRATINANQLM
+659 EAESLRATIKANQLM
-674 ARMGSM
+674 ARMGSL

-697 KGKENVLLEWR
+697 KGKDNVLLKWR

-713 DMNNA
+713 DVQNA
-718 VAHLRGIEPE
+718 VAHLRGVEPE

-802 TAAATEA
+802 SAAA
-809 TEESSTSV
+809 EETTAESTTPV
-817 FMVPKGVDITLY
+817 FMVPKGVDISLY

-1034 GGNLNTFEKL
+1034 GGNMNTFEKL

-1079 RKALESNVK
+1079 RKALESNIK

>member
-1 MRGKHTFSE
+1 MEVTF
-10 KYNNLKVGRE
+10 
-20 NSKILDFI
+20 KILDVI
-28 DKNMRKFLKIASIT
+28 DKIMRKFLKIAGIT
-42 LASLLGLILVAAGVL
+42 LASLLGLVLVVAGVL

-64 ERLTPVVRDLADEF
+64 ERLTPVVREVADAF
-78 ITCDYEIGQVDL
+78 ITCDYEIGQVEL

-102 ADGILVENPVAGAQS
+102 ADGILVENPVVGAQS
-117 DTVLAAKKVVARI
+117 DTVLAAKKAVARI
-130 DIMALL
+130 DIVALL
-136 QQGELSIREVALADA
+136 KDGELSIREIALADA
-151 QLNAFISEDGTA
+151 QLNAFIGEDGTA

-168 SLPQDTTPEDTTEAS
+168 SLPQDTTPEDTTETS
-183 FIRSVSLNDLTVSLI
+183 FIRSISLDDLSVSLI
-198 AHKISLLSLR
+198 ANKMSLLNLR
-208 DSIDILLLDPAI
+208 DSIDVLLLSPAI
-220 SLATRMQQEKV
+220 SLATKMQHDKV

-238 FPHVDARYANADYAS
+238 FPHVDARYGNSDYAS
-253 GLAVSLSAP
+253 ELAVSLSAP
-262 FALDLQMDEPFAIQ
+262 FELALQMAEPFTIE
-276 HAAISLDDARLAVNS
+276 HAAVSLDDARLVVNS
-291 CQITLTG
+291 CKIQLQG
-298 DAALIP
+298 DATLIP
-304 QIHTDLALST
+304 HIHTDMAVST
-314 NTVRVSELLKI
+314 NTIRVSELLKI
-325 VPAALFTMPEDI
+325 VPSALFTMPEDI
-337 HADASVRLAANVR
+337 HADASVRLTANVR

-360 VSGHL
+360 VSGRL
-365 YVSDAEGSMESLPY
+365 YVSDAEGSIESLPY

-390 LLDFNGKTPSYAV
+390 FIDFNGKNTSYAL
-403 IENLYAETKQSN
+403 IDNLYAETKQSN
-415 VSASGRV
+415 VSISGRV

-429 QLDMQLDVN
+429 QLDMQFNLDV
-438 LHLPDVQY
+438 HLPDIQY

-457 VKGLLN
+457 LKGLLN
-463 AQIGLADL
+463 AQIALSDL

-482 AELNLGRFAATYD
+482 AQLNVGRFAANYD

-501 PKANLSLAIPSA
+501 PQANLSLAIPSA
-513 RKGATPASSEKARKM
+513 RPANPAPANDEK
-528 KRKPMDFISGKLIL
+528 KRKLKRQPMEFLSGKLIL
-542 QEGLTVQQTDA
+542 QEGLTVQQSDA

-573 NPIIAA
+573 DPVIAA
-579 DVTLAS
+579 DITLDS
-585 RSLKASLQM
+585 RSLSASLQM
-594 ADSIGNTVPASVDS
+594 ADSIGNIVLASVDT
-608 KQPNLQAY
+608 KLPHLQAY
-616 VEYDNRATLPT
+616 VEYDSRATLPT
-627 LSCAFNMEHLAAA
+627 LSCAFNMEHLSAA

-645 AEVAAP
+645 AEVDSP

-659 EAESLRATINANQLM
+659 EAESLRATIKANQLM
-674 ARMGSM
+674 AIMGSL

-697 KGKENVLLEWR
+697 KGKDNVLLKWR

-713 DMNNA
+713 DVQNA
-718 VAHLRGIEPE
+718 VAHLRGVEPE

-802 TAAATEA
+802 SAAA
-809 TEESSTSV
+809 EETTAESTTPV
-817 FMVPKGVDITLY
+817 FMVPKGVDISLY

-841 VRELGGMVYI
+841 VRELGGKVYI

-1034 GGNLNTFEKL
+1034 GGNMNTFEKL

-1079 RKALESNVK
+1079 RKALESNIK

>member
-1 MRGKHTFSE
+1 MEVTF
-10 KYNNLKVGRE
+10 
-20 NSKILDFI
+20 KILDVI
-28 DKNMRKFLKIASIT
+28 DKIMRKFLKIAGIT
-42 LASLLGLILVAAGVL
+42 LASLLGLVLVVAGVL

-64 ERLTPVVRDLADEF
+64 ERLTPVVREVADAF
-78 ITCDYEIGQVDL
+78 ITCDYEIGQVEL

-102 ADGILVENPVAGAQS
+102 ADGILVENPVVGAQS
-117 DTVLAAKKVVARI
+117 DTVLAAKKAVARI
-130 DIMALL
+130 DIVALL
-136 QQGELSIREVALADA
+136 KDGELSIREIALADA
-151 QLNAFISEDGTA
+151 QLNAFIGEDGTA

-168 SLPQDTTPEDTTEAS
+168 SLPQDTTPEDTTETS
-183 FIRSVSLNDLTVSLI
+183 FIRSISLDDLSVSLI
-198 AHKISLLSLR
+198 ANKMSLLNLR
-208 DSIDILLLDPAI
+208 DSIDVLLLDPAI
-220 SLATRMQQEKV
+220 SLTTKMQHDKV

-238 FPHVDARYANADYAS
+238 FPHVDARYGNADYAS
-253 GLAVSLSAP
+253 ELAVSLSAP
-262 FALDLQMDEPFAIQ
+262 FELALQMAKPFTIE
-276 HAAISLDDARLAVNS
+276 HAAVSLDDARLVVNS
-291 CQITLTG
+291 CKIQLQG
-298 DAALIP
+298 DATLIP
-304 QIHTDLALST
+304 HIHTDMAVST
-314 NTVRVSELLKI
+314 NTIRVSELLKI
-325 VPAALFTMPEDI
+325 VPSALFTMPEDI
-337 HADASVRLAANVR
+337 HADASVRLTANVR

-360 VSGHL
+360 VSGRL
-365 YVSDAEGSMESLPY
+365 YVSDAEGSIESLPY

-390 LLDFNGKTPSYAV
+390 FIDFNGKNTSYAL
-403 IENLYAETKQSN
+403 IDNLYAETKQSN
-415 VSASGRV
+415 VSISGRV

-429 QLDMQLDVN
+429 QLDMQFNLDV
-438 LHLPDVQY
+438 HLPDIQY

-457 VKGLLN
+457 LKGLLN
-463 AQIGLADL
+463 AQIALSDL

-482 AELNLGRFAATYD
+482 AQLNVGRFAANYD

-501 PKANLSLAIPSA
+501 PQANLSLAIPSA
-513 RKGATPASSEKARKM
+513 RPANPTPANDEK
-528 KRKPMDFISGKLIL
+528 KRKLKRQPMEFLSGKLIL
-542 QEGLTVQQTDA
+542 QEGLTVQQSDA

-573 NPIIAA
+573 DPVIAA
-579 DVTLAS
+579 DITLDS
-585 RSLKASLQM
+585 RSLSASLQM
-594 ADSIGNTVPASVDS
+594 ADSIGNIVPASVDT
-608 KQPNLQAY
+608 KLPHLQAY
-616 VEYDNRATLPT
+616 VEYDSRATLPT
-627 LSCAFNMEHLAAA
+627 LSCAFNMEHLSAA

-645 AEVAAP
+645 AEVDSP

-659 EAESLRATINANQLM
+659 EAESLRATIKANQLM
-674 ARMGSM
+674 ARMGSL

-697 KGKENVLLEWR
+697 KGKDNVLLKWR

-713 DMNNA
+713 DVQNA
-718 VAHLRGIEPE
+718 AAHLRGVEPE

-765 IGPWLEDKGLLTG
+765 IGPWLEDKGLLIG

-802 TAAATEA
+802 SAAA
-809 TEESSTSV
+809 EETTAESTTPV
-817 FMVPKGVDITLY
+817 FMVPKGVDISLY

-1034 GGNLNTFEKL
+1034 GGNMNTFEKL

-1079 RKALESNVK
+1079 RKALESNIK

>member
-1 MRGKHTFSE
+1 MEVTF
-10 KYNNLKVGRE
+10 
-20 NSKILDFI
+20 KILDVI
-28 DKNMRKFLKIASIT
+28 DKIMRKFLKIAGIT
-42 LASLLGLILVAAGVL
+42 LASLLGLVLVVAGVL

-64 ERLTPVVRDLADEF
+64 ERLTPVVREVADAF
-78 ITCDYEIGQVDL
+78 ISCDYEIGQVDL

-102 ADGILVENPVAGAQS
+102 ADGILVENPVVGAQS
-117 DTVLAAKKVVARI
+117 DTVLAAKKAVARI
-130 DIMALL
+130 DIVALL
-136 QQGELSIREVALADA
+136 KDGELSIREIALADA
-151 QLNAFISEDGTA
+151 QLNAFIGEDGTA

-168 SLPQDTTPEDTTEAS
+168 SLPQDTTPEDTTETS
-183 FIRSVSLNDLTVSLI
+183 FIRSISLDDLSVSLI
-198 AHKISLLSLR
+198 ANKMSLLNLR
-208 DSIDILLLDPAI
+208 DSIDVLLLDPAI
-220 SLATRMQQEKV
+220 SLATKMQHDKV

-238 FPHVDARYANADYAS
+238 FPHVDAHFRDVNYAS
-253 GLAVSLSAP
+253 ELAVSLSAP
-262 FALDLQMDEPFAIQ
+262 FELALQMAEPFTIE
-276 HAAISLDDARLAVNS
+276 HAAVSLDDARLVVNS
-291 CQITLTG
+291 CKIQLQG
-298 DAALIP
+298 DATLIP
-304 QIHTDLALST
+304 HIHTDMAVST
-314 NTVRVSELLKI
+314 NTIRVSELLKI
-325 VPAALFTMPEDI
+325 VPSALFTMPEDI
-337 HADASVRLAANVR
+337 HADASVRLTANVR

-360 VSGHL
+360 VSGRL
-365 YVSDAEGSMESLPY
+365 YVSDAEGSIESLPY

-390 LLDFNGKTPSYAV
+390 FIDFNGKNTSYAL
-403 IENLYAETKQSN
+403 IDNLYAETKQSN
-415 VSASGRV
+415 VSISGRV

-429 QLDMQLDVN
+429 QLDMQFNLDV
-438 LHLPDVQY
+438 HLPDMQY

-457 VKGLLN
+457 LKGLLN
-463 AQIGLADL
+463 AQIALSDL

-482 AELNLGRFAATYD
+482 AQLNVGRFAANYD

-501 PKANLSLAIPSA
+501 PQANLSLAIPSA
-513 RKGATPASSEKARKM
+513 RPANPAPANDEK
-528 KRKPMDFISGKLIL
+528 KRKLKRQPMEFLSGKLIL
-542 QEGLTVQQTDA
+542 QEGLTVQQSDA

-573 NPIIAA
+573 DPVIAA
-579 DVTLAS
+579 DITLDS
-585 RSLKASLQM
+585 RSLSASLQM
-594 ADSIGNTVPASVDS
+594 ADSIGNIVPASVDT
-608 KQPNLQAY
+608 KLPHLQAY
-616 VEYDNRATLPT
+616 VEYDSRATLPT
-627 LSCAFNMEHLAAA
+627 LSCAFNMEHLSAA

-645 AEVAAP
+645 AEVDSP

-659 EAESLRATINANQLM
+659 EAESLRATIKANQLM
-674 ARMGSM
+674 ARMGSL

-697 KGKENVLLEWR
+697 KGKDNVLLKWR

-713 DMNNA
+713 DVQNA
-718 VAHLRGIEPE
+718 VAHLRGVEPE

-802 TAAATEA
+802 SAAA
-809 TEESSTSV
+809 EETTAESTTPV
-817 FMVPKGVDITLY
+817 FMVPKGVDISLY

-1034 GGNLNTFEKL
+1034 GGNMNTFEKL

-1079 RKALESNVK
+1079 RKALESNIK

>member
-1 MRGKHTFSE
+1 MEVTF
-10 KYNNLKVGRE
+10 
-20 NSKILDFI
+20 KILDVI
-28 DKNMRKFLKIASIT
+28 DKIMRKFFKIAGIT
-42 LASLLGLILVAAGVL
+42 LASLLGLVLVVAGVL

-64 ERLTPVVRDLADEF
+64 ERLTPVVREVADAF

-102 ADGILVENPVAGAQS
+102 ADGILVENPVVGAQS
-117 DTVLAAKKVVARI
+117 DTVLAAKKAVARI
-130 DIMALL
+130 DIVALL
-136 QQGELSIREVALADA
+136 KDGELSIREIALADA
-151 QLNAFISEDGTA
+151 QLNAFIGEDGTA

-168 SLPQDTTPEDTTEAS
+168 SLPQDTTPEDTTESS
-183 FIRSVSLNDLTVSLI
+183 FIHSISLDDLSVSLI
-198 AHKISLLSLR
+198 ANKMSLLNLR
-208 DSIDILLLDPAI
+208 DSIDVLLLSPAI
-220 SLATRMQQEKV
+220 SLATKMQHDKV

-238 FPHVDARYANADYAS
+238 FPHVDARYGNADYAS
-253 GLAVSLSAP
+253 ELAVSLSAP
-262 FALDLQMDEPFAIQ
+262 FELALQMAEPFTIE
-276 HAAISLDDARLAVNS
+276 HAAVSLDDARLVVNS
-291 CQITLTG
+291 CKIQLQG
-298 DAALIP
+298 DATLIP
-304 QIHTDLALST
+304 HIHTDMAVST
-314 NTVRVSELLKI
+314 NTIRVSELLKI
-325 VPAALFTMPEDI
+325 VPSALFTMPEDI
-337 HADASVRLAANVR
+337 HADASVRLTANVR

-360 VSGHL
+360 VSGRL
-365 YVSDAEGSMESLPY
+365 YVSDAEGSIESLPY

-390 LLDFNGKTPSYAV
+390 FIDFNGKNTSYAL
-403 IENLYAETKQSN
+403 IDNLYAETKQSN
-415 VSASGRV
+415 VSISGRV

-429 QLDMQLDVN
+429 QLDMQFNLDV
-438 LHLPDVQY
+438 HLPDIQY

-457 VKGLLN
+457 LKGLLN
-463 AQIGLADL
+463 AQIALSDL

-482 AELNLGRFAATYD
+482 AQLNVGRFAANYD

-501 PKANLSLAIPSA
+501 PQANLSLAIPSA
-513 RKGATPASSEKARKM
+513 RPANPAPANDEK
-528 KRKPMDFISGKLIL
+528 KRKLKRQPMEFLSGKLIL
-542 QEGLTVQQTDA
+542 QEGLCVQQSDA
-553 LAAELAASEIELCA
+553 LAAELAASEIEMCA

-573 NPIIAA
+573 DPVIAA
-579 DVTLAS
+579 DITLDS
-585 RSLKASLQM
+585 RSLSASLQM
-594 ADSIGNTVPASVDS
+594 ADSIGNIVPASVDT
-608 KQPNLQAY
+608 KLPHLQAY
-616 VEYDNRATLPT
+616 VEYDSRATLPT
-627 LSCAFNMEHLAAA
+627 LSCAFNMEHLSAA

-645 AEVAAP
+645 AEVDSP

-674 ARMGSM
+674 ARMGSL

-697 KGKENVLLEWR
+697 KGKDNVLLKWR

-713 DMNNA
+713 DVQNA
-718 VAHLRGIEPE
+718 AAHLRGVEPE

-802 TAAATEA
+802 SAAA
-809 TEESSTSV
+809 EETTAESTTPV
-817 FMVPKGVDITLY
+817 FMVPKGVDISLY